1 MADESS
7 ETATPPRPKAS
18 VWPMLIAFGLAISE
32 VGVLFAVLPLSVFG
46 ILLFAGGIAGIVTET
61 GYVDQPW
68 PTLAGLAFVSV
79 VVGGGLF
86 VGNGGGIMQNGD
98 VIAVPNGV
106 AYRGVS
112 IAVAGVLGL
121 LLALYGRLRL
131 EIQPAHAR

>member
-1 MADESS
+1 MVDESS
-7 ETATPPRPKAS
+7 EAATPPRPKAS

-68 PTLAGLAFVSV
+68 PTLGGLAFVCVAVGGSLFV
-79 VVGGGLF
+79 LNGGGL
-86 VGNGGGIMQNGD
+86 VQNGEL
-98 VIAVPNGV
+98 VAVPNGV

-121 LLALYGRLRL
+121 LLAVYGRLRL
-131 EIQPAHAR
+131 EIRPGHTD

>member
-1 MADESS
+1 MADESR

-46 ILLFAGGIAGIVTET
+46 ILLLVGGIAGIVTET

-68 PTLAGLAFVSV
+68 PTLGGLALVFVA
-79 VVGGGLF
+79 VGGALF
-86 VGNGGGIMQNGD
+86 ATNGGGVMQNGD
-98 VIAVPNGV
+98 LIAVPNGV

-112 IAVAGVLGL
+112 IAVAGVLGVV
-121 LLALYGRLRL
+121 LAVYGRLRL

>member
-1 MADESS
+1 
-7 ETATPPRPKAS
+7 
-18 VWPMLIAFGLAISE
+18 MLIAFGLAISE

-46 ILLFAGGIAGIVTET
+46 ILLFVGGIAGIVTET

-68 PTLAGLAFVSV
+68 PTLAGLAFVFV
-79 VVGGGLF
+79 AVGGALF
-86 VGNGGGIMQNGD
+86 AGNGGGILQNGD

-106 AYRGVS
+106 AYRGIS

-131 EIQPAHAR
+131 EIQPARAR

>member
-1 MADESS
+1 
-7 ETATPPRPKAS
+7 
-18 VWPMLIAFGLAISE
+18 MLIAFGLALSE

-46 ILLFAGGIAGIVTET
+46 ILLFVGGVAGIVTET

-68 PTLAGLAFVSV
+68 PTVGGLALVLV
-79 VVGGGLF
+79 AVGGALF
-86 VGNGGGIMQNGD
+86 AVNGGGIMQGGE

-121 LLALYGRLRL
+121 ALAVYGRLRL
-131 EIQPAHAR
+131 EIRPEHAG